1 VYYAGSRGDDL
12 TYSQDINQL
21 PEGTIQAH
29 PGVNANALRPYPGY
43 VDIYRLTNGGIW
55 NYHSFQAQMQKRMA
69 GEGNLRVSYTWSK
82 NLTDDYDAFYIPMD
96 SYNITRDYGPAPF
109 NRPQVLTVS
118 YNYPLPFWRTQ
129 DLWYKK
135 AFGGWSLTGITQYT
149 SGWPL
154 NAYVSQDVAGVGVDP
169 AASFQ
174 VNGGNAPG
182 FVQRADLTG
191 DPYANTN
198 RLQFLNP
205 GAFAIP
211 TAGRFGNAGPFGLHG
226 PRISNWDITAA
237 KDFHLTEQVNLNFR
251 AEMFN
256 AFNHLSYSGVNT
268 QVGSSTFGR
277 VNGATDPRTFE
288 FALRF
293 SF

>member
-1 VYYAGSRGDDL
+1 
-12 TYSQDINQL
+12 
-21 PEGTIQAH
+21 
-29 PGVNANALRPYPGY
+29 
-43 VDIYRLTNGGIW
+43 
-55 NYHSFQAQMQKRMA
+55 
-69 GEGNLRVSYTWSK
+69 
-82 NLTDDYDAFYIPMD
+82 
-96 SYNITRDYGPAPF
+96 
-109 NRPQVLTVS
+109 
-118 YNYPLPFWRTQ
+118 
-129 DLWYKK
+129 
-135 AFGGWSLTGITQYT
+135 
-149 SGWPL
+149 
-154 NAYVSQDVAGVGVDP
+154 
-169 AASFQ
+169 

-205 GAFAIP
+205 SAFAIP
-211 TAGRFGNAGPFGLHG
+211 TAGRFGNAGPFSLHG

-237 KDFHLTEQVNLNFR
+237 KDFRLTEQVNLNFR